1 MNLKPFVND
10 NTLYGDFLE
19 ELKDRIRIVQSS
31 LEIVTETSDVFRC
44 QGEIKALRKL
54 LKLREKVNEG

>member
-10 NTLYGDFLE
+10 KGLYSDFLE
-19 ELKDRIRIVQSS
+19 ELDERISLVQRN
-31 LEIVTETSDVFRC
+31 LEQAVAIEDVYRA

-54 LKLREKVNEG
+54 KQLREKVNG